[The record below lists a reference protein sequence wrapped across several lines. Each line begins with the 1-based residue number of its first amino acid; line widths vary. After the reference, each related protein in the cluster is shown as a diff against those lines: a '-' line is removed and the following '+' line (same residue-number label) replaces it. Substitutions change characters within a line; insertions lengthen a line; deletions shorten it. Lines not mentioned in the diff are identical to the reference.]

1 MSQLSADL
9 NRCEAANRILNTQLD
24 ALKRQLNN
32 ISQREA
38 QAREVIKALKTQLIR
53 RPVISVKTTERPCN
67 AREDQLQKRVHQM
80 ENELL
85 MTKEELRKQTS
96 LVQSRRTKDAADM
109 GLWNKQKRFQQ
120 MSDSLKQKLI
130 DRDAELE
137 KLKQNFCTAK
147 TTITRLEREKH
158 MLESRLSRTVGTRFC
173 QSPSCPNLQ
182 HAGGGGGMK
191 YTPAESPD
199 SFTTVSDFHHDHTVN
214 QGPHNAVS
222 VSSRSKQLDLSDNNQ
237 EIIDALKA
245 RIESQQRKIVT
256 MELEGRGGSA
266 MANELDKLQEKISN
280 MEALNIRLEARNLH
294 LQLDNDMLRQGDH
307 GEKTKRQIKHLEE

>member
-1 MSQLSADL
+1 M
-9 NRCEAANRILNTQLD
+9 NTQLD
-24 ALKRQLNN
+24 ALKRQLSN

-38 QAREVIKALKTQLIR
+38 HAREVIKALKTQLIR
-53 RPVISVKTTERPCN
+53 RPVISVKATERPCN
-67 AREDQLQKRVHQM
+67 AREEQLQKRVHQM
-80 ENELL
+80 ENDLL

-96 LVQSRRTKDAADM
+96 IVQSRRTKDAADL

-120 MSDSLKQKLI
+120 MSDTLKQKLTE
-130 DRDAELE
+130 RDTELE
-137 KLKQNFCTAK
+137 KLKQHFGTAK
-147 TTITRLEREKH
+147 TTIARLEREKH
-158 MLESRLSRTVGTRFC
+158 MLENRLSRTAGTRFC

-182 HAGGGGGMK
+182 HGTK

-199 SFTTVSDFHHDHTVN
+199 SYTTGSDFHHDHTN
-214 QGPHNAVS
+214 TGGPHHTSAS
-222 VSSRSKQLDLSDNNQ
+222 VSSRSKQLDVSDNNQ

-266 MANELDKLQEKISN
+266 MATELEKLQEKILN
-280 MEALNIRLEARNLH
+280 IEALNIRLEARNLH
-294 LQLDNDMLRQGDH
+294 LQLDNDMLRQSDH